1 MWFNDFWL
9 SLEYLPLAEH
19 IGGTWWFPL
28 LESLHVVSI
37 TLVVGAILMLDLRLI
52 GVAARSAEVTS
63 MVRELVPWAL
73 AAFVVALVTG
83 IGLFITRASA
93 HMNNPAFQWKLVL
106 MALAGLNMAVFH
118 FRIYRDVWQWNISQA
133 IPIQARLSGALSL
146 ILWGGVMLSGRWV
159 GHLI

>member
-1 MWFNDFWL
+1 MNDFWL
-9 SLEYLPLAEH
+9 SLEYLPLAMH

-52 GVAARSAEVTS
+52 GVAARANAVTDL
-63 MVRELVPWAL
+63 VRELVPWAL
-73 AAFVVALVTG
+73 AAFVVALITG
-83 IGLFITRASA
+83 LGLFITRASA

-106 MALAGLNMAVFH
+106 MALAAINMALFH
-118 FRIYRDVWQWNISQA
+118 FRVYRDVWQWNTAAA
-133 IPIQARLSGALSL
+133 IPMQAKIAGITSL
-146 ILWGGVMLSGRWV
+146 LLWAGVMLSGRWV